1 MKTNI
6 FITALILIIAVNI
19 NLSAQNSLPGVLSDE
34 PTDLTGQALEMEAAK
49 ANKSL
54 QIPGNMEEWLS
65 FRNELK
71 EFLLE
76 KTGADRF
83 PDLPLD
89 YHETGEHKLPG
100 LTVKN
105 IYFQTRPGVYA
116 TANLYI
122 PDGSGPFPGVVTMM
136 GHSSNGKLYD
146 VYQAIGHSLAL
157 NGYVSLHIDPWGA
170 GERTTVH
177 GQFEY
182 HGANLGA
189 SLMNIGETLMGMQ
202 ITDNMRAVD
211 MLCSLPYVDSNKIG
225 ATGAS
230 GGGNQT
236 MWLAAMD
243 DRVKAAVPV
252 VSVGTFQSYIMNSNC
267 ICETLPDGL
276 TFTEEAGVLGL
287 VAPRALKICNGM
299 KDSNKAFNPSEM
311 LRSYDNAR
319 PVFKLYNADENL
331 SYQIFNKPHGYWPEI
346 REAMLGW
353 FDLHLKGT
361 GTGAPK
367 KEKPITLLSEEELM
381 IFPAGN
387 RNASVKSTAEFCNNR
402 GNLLS
407 QSMRNNKSINP
418 SKKIEE
424 LKQLLKLNENLTI
437 NDCRELPVVEGWQ
450 RFVVESADRRLIPVL
465 LKTSGG
471 RSSDFV
477 ILFDPAGKSNIEDNI
492 IDNHLKSNKN
502 ICVVD
507 LWGTGEVNS
516 PTDNLVSGRLPQF
529 HTLGRSALW
538 LGHRIQGIWTEQI
551 NITADWLKKNKNA
564 GKITVETFKD
574 GTTAALFAAVTG
586 KNISSLI
593 LNNAPVSY
601 IFDDPSTVN
610 YFSLGIHLP
619 GILEW
624 GDISLAAALSGA
636 EINFVNPVSISG
648 RELSGEEINNYK
660 GEFILMNNRIGKK
673 SRINL
678 TAAKK

>member
-1 MKTNI
+1 MKTNLL
-6 FITALILIIAVNI
+6 ITLIILWTGII
-19 NLSAQNSLPGVLSDE
+19 NTNLTAQNSLPAVFADE
-34 PTDLTGQALEMEAAK
+34 PTDLTGQTLEMKAAK
-49 ANKSL
+49 AHKTL
-54 QIPGNMEEWLS
+54 QIPGSMDEWQS
-65 FRNELK
+65 FRKELK
-71 EFLLE
+71 TLLLE

-83 PDLPLD
+83 PGLPLN
-89 YHETGEHKLPG
+89 YHETKEHKLPG

-105 IYFQTRPGVYA
+105 IYFQTRPGIYA

-122 PDGSGPFPGVVTMM
+122 PDGTGPFPGVVTMM

-170 GERTTVH
+170 GERTTIH
-177 GQFEY
+177 GKFEY

-211 MLCSLPYVDSNKIG
+211 MLCSLPYVDCEKIG

-243 DRVKAAVPV
+243 ERVKAAVPV
-252 VSVGTFQSYIMNSNC
+252 VSVGTFQSYVMNSNC

-276 TFTEEAGVLGL
+276 TFTEEAAVLGL

-299 KDSNKAFNPSEM
+299 KDSNRAFYPSEM

-319 PVFKLYNADENL
+319 PVFKLYDADENL

-367 KEKPITLLSEEELM
+367 SEKPITLLSEEELM
-381 IFPAGN
+381 VFRAGD
-387 RNASVKSTAEFCNNR
+387 RNADVKTTAEFCR
-402 GNLLS
+402 TQGKILS
-407 QSMRNNKSINP
+407 RAFLDDRNINA
-418 SKKIEE
+418 SKKIVE
-424 LKQLLKLNENLTI
+424 LKNLLKI
-437 NDCRELPVVEGWQ
+437 NDNPVSYESRELPVIDGWQ
-450 RFVVESADRRLIPVL
+450 RFVIESADGRLIPVL
-465 LKTSGG
+465 LKEADEKSTEY
-471 RSSDFV
+471 V
-477 ILFDPAGKSNIEDNI
+477 IIFDPAGKGSIEGDI
-492 IDNHLKSNKN
+492 IEKHINSNKN
-502 ICVVD
+502 ICIVD
-507 LWGTGEVNS
+507 LWGTGEVYS
-516 PTDNLVSGRLPQF
+516 PQANRISGSLSRF

-538 LGHRIQGIWTEQI
+538 LGHRVQGIWAEQI
-551 NITADWLKKNKNA
+551 NITANWLKKTKKA
-564 GKITVETFKD
+564 GKISVETLKD
-574 GTTAALFAAVTG
+574 GTPAALFAAVTG
-586 KNISSLI
+586 NNISSLI

-601 IFDDPSTVN
+601 VFDDPSTIN
-610 YFSLGIHLP
+610 YFSMGIHIP
-619 GILEW
+619 GMLKW

-636 EINFVNPVSISG
+636 EINFIDPVTITG

-678 TAAKK
+678 SAK